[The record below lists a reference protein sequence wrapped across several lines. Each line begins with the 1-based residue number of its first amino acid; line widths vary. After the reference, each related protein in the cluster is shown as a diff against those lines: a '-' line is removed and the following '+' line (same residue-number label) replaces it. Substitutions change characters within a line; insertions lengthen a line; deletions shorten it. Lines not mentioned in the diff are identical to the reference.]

1 MKRFIPI
8 LWAALLSV
16 VCYTGAEAASP
27 PSTQSRY
34 IGFSNVTST
43 SVDITFLRGNGAGRI
58 VVVSTD
64 NTFGTG
70 EAATFTDHG
79 GSYTAASGDLLTGGN
94 GNDRVVDV
102 LTGTTRSTTI
112 SNLSP
117 GTQYYVKV
125 YEYND
130 VPTPIDYNE
139 ADGTNNPRSFTTS
152 IGAPQNVALVGA
164 AGSTTA
170 TVAWD
175 EIGTAEGFEVRVSYD
190 TGANTTDGTVLAN
203 DAMVYSDYD
212 VLDIGLESADADDR
226 DTFMIQDIT
235 KNIDNKFEVRAYIG
249 RNETG
254 WGEVDFTTTND
265 ATPPVIS
272 QLTLYSDSGLSSAW
286 TANAN
291 TNFYV
296 KDGLTLYLHAQFDE
310 ELSGTPTLNVD
321 YNDDG
326 TPDQSN
332 ISGANLG
339 NNAYRFEITTTNA
352 LNHNASAAIDFDF
365 SATDLSSNSTSDATI
380 SAGNNIYYDDVEP
393 TLNSLAFTSSG
404 NEVPADSDD
413 WYARDGQTVYIR
425 TIFSEHIYASFTNGA
440 TTGVVGN
447 TLNGGVINNAMAVGL
462 STYTD
467 GTDYSFNVDIWGGST
482 EGSVDFSGTFYDRA
496 GNTLVVADEDV
507 TDGSTITIDITAPTV
522 GVDDLDISS
531 SNVIDANYASS
542 GQTLTIQVTSNE
554 NIYGSTTA
562 GAFTAGNLTVEGVTD
577 HNSNLGAVGSTTWTF
592 DYTVQGDEGDG
603 NTVDN
608 VSFNIYDAAG
618 NVRAVDDATHIGDN
632 VTYDFTAP
640 TASTLTVVSNNVNND
655 VAKSGDIVSIDFHTS
670 ENVYISGV
678 AAASPTATQ
687 LTVEGAAATGVTED
701 QAQDQ
706 YTVTRTLDGGEGDG
720 ALNFSFTV
728 SDIAGN
734 EVTITEGDITGTNVT
749 LDFTAPTA
757 GHTLDIVTTGGTVV
771 ADYWNNTNTGIT
783 EDITFAVIAT
793 DPTLEGG
800 NVVLQARVQGELTW
814 ENISSTNTID
824 NTEATNGSVT
834 VTDDAIGIESLTN
847 YADDVNIEFQY
858 IITDYAGN
866 STTSATEGNVLH
878 VDITA
883 PTVTITRNATT
894 NGTVDVTPDPDT
906 YYTNDDAVSYDAAF
920 SEAVEFE
927 SGDVSTN
934 NSSAMSG
941 APSVAP
947 DDGTSETDFTIN
959 QGTVSGNG
967 TVGVTIANTVTDL
980 AGNTL
985 TGAPLNSDLFN
996 IDNTPV
1002 ILANNTFDD
1011 DVTSG
1016 GNSVA
1021 GFWNEDNTEID
1032 ITWSIDAGD
1041 ADGTIVG
1048 GTLQLRASTDGVTY
1062 ENLGSAVEITAVGD
1076 NTITIDADTFEGI
1089 TGFAEGAMV
1098 DLGAIL
1104 TDRAGNALTLTPET
1118 DEVTVDQTAPQSATL
1133 EVHTDG
1139 DYDTEVT
1146 PNAAGRFYT
1155 QPASIFLEVTAD
1167 ENISDALFTVD
1178 YNDDGDTDDDD
1189 EIFEENADS
1198 ESGAIAYFEWD
1209 ASNITS
1215 YDGTNRTD
1223 IDVTLTDLAG
1233 NVATFTE
1240 LTDEDKAPWIDD
1252 ADPSAFA
1259 IGDPT
1264 AIEGYVV
1271 TGYYNASNDG
1281 LTVDVPVANDLSLE
1295 GGTITLFADNAAGA
1309 SYTQFATTRTI
1320 LDEDLDGTYTFNLT
1334 DAEFL
1339 ALDGGIGE
1347 GDDVVFRVTISDF
1360 AGNTAQDDAT
1370 NDITRDETAPTITMN
1385 NVGGDLYVNSTEHGA
1400 GFNVNATSNET
1411 GTIYLTKT
1419 GGLTTH
1425 TDIQNNDF
1433 VSGAATANVAADIA
1447 VSDVL
1452 ADNELSD
1459 GNRIYA
1465 YSYDA
1470 AGNFSTA
1477 SGSVLVDLTAPSAAN
1492 HFFGSAEASAGGNQ
1506 VSGYYNEDN
1515 TQLTVTFFIDG
1526 AVAPTATMEG
1536 GTVRYYADANNSG
1549 YTALGAAPANITVD
1563 DRADGYKSITFI
1575 DGSDGLADNPEFAD
1589 GANMD
1594 FQAVFTDRAG
1604 NQTTVTAENQ
1614 ILVDLSDPTVSSI
1627 TSAAWVNE
1635 ASVATGFDIVVTYN
1649 EAMNPA
1655 ITPTI
1660 TFDNENP
1667 TAVLTGTSSDA
1678 WSAGNTVY
1686 TRTYTVVDGNQETPA
1701 DVDVEVTG
1709 GRDVA
1714 GNDQSAAG
1722 NQDDLFSIDML
1733 APDAPSL
1740 ASIADDNGIN
1750 TDFRTNDQTLVFN
1763 GGATDVAVGDTV
1775 YVYLNDG
1782 VTNSNIGIVPITA
1795 GTTWSYDHTGTT
1807 LTYGTTYTWTGV
1819 VKDEAGNTSAT
1830 SAGQQI
1836 VIENSAPT
1844 VVAVAISDAN
1854 NLINQAESSGAFT
1867 VTVQFNEAM
1876 NNGVAPTIAFSGTP
1890 STIVDNSGSNA
1901 WSTTTNTNDTYTFNF
1916 TLTDANEE
1924 ISEIDI
1930 TLNTAEDAA
1939 GNVMAEHVEQD
1950 VFSIDNVAPTVSAV
1964 AGTDGL
1970 YGISG
1975 NVPLTVT
1982 FSETVAITGT
1992 PQLTLETGASDAVVN
2007 LTDATV
2013 EDAVINGTY
2022 TVAEGHVSADLD
2034 YVATNS
2040 LIENGGTIR
2049 DEAGNNAVLTLQT
2062 PGSGNAGS
2070 LSNTSAIVID
2080 GVRPT
2085 VSIDAPLANAYTNGT
2100 QTVTLTTGDTGGSGL
2115 ASTEARIGAEEFAAF
2130 TSGNAIST
2138 IAGYNAANNG
2148 AITVDVRTTDNAG
2161 NESTTATVNLT
2172 QDMIA
2177 PAVTLLYEET
2187 NNDLYINQAEQASGD
2202 PITARVNLTAEANAD
2217 QGVSFYLTED
2227 GAANAGNVGD
2237 NDINTAVSVT
2247 ATGLS
2252 DVVIPSG
2259 NKGALATGDNV
2270 YLYAVDAAGNIGIAA
2285 NSLAVDITPPTVATS
2300 FTRIEAYTGATLS
2313 LIGNPR
2319 NYRYA
2324 NLNDKVVLFF
2334 NQTENLYNNYSGYVE
2349 DASPATPILDN
2360 TASGAVTA
2368 SNTTLI
2374 PYNPFLTNSPFQ
2386 LNWEGSVTG
2395 SSDEGPLTFS
2405 FDLWDAAGNIVTI
2418 DQNDINGVGDGNDGQ
2433 NVIIDLTKPTVTDV
2447 VPSVATITDAQ
2458 TGDNGFSIDIT
2469 VNETYLNTAVQPTI
2483 TFSPDISGTL
2493 SFDGASSSWAGNV
2506 FTAVYDVTDSGVEIA
2521 DIDVIINGI
2530 ADLAGNVMNEDAS
2543 NTDEFS
2549 IDNLNPS
2556 ATITTSD
2563 ALITDAD
2570 NGGTYT
2576 ITATFDEAM
2585 NTGVT
2590 PTLNFAARPATLT
2603 NYSALGWTGNT
2614 VYRYSYSIGDENE
2627 ETADIDFNVTGG
2639 QDVAGNTMVQSDATD
2654 ILDVDQRQP
2663 LLTAVTPNL
2672 TTIADANAG
2681 DATFTLTLDF
2691 DEAMNTG
2698 VAPTVDFNT
2707 DISSTLTLDGTSGW
2721 SDADTYVA
2729 RYDVADAGVSVADI
2743 DVTVTL
2749 AQDAV
2754 GNVMASDAS
2763 NIDEF
2768 SIDTENPTVTSV
2780 TADQANGTY
2789 GIGSSITT
2797 QIIFSEAVTSN
2808 FGGGTPTMTF
2818 ETGTTD
2824 RTVNMSDGT
2833 NNDVFLQAV
2842 YTVQEDDV
2850 TSDLDYVAANTITLN
2865 GGTITDAAGNAA
2877 VTTLP
2882 TPGAANSLGANKDIV
2897 IDGIRPTLVSIS
2909 RQSPAQEITN
2919 SNAVDF
2925 RVVFS
2930 EGLSGLLSSD
2940 FQLSGAGSANGVIF
2954 NLNVVNSTTIDV
2966 QVSGLNTSG
2975 NLTLGLKPTA
2985 NLSDVNGNTMTNLSA
3000 TGTVQTYTMDFTNP
3014 VISISAPSAN
3024 AYVNGTS
3031 TNLTFTVTETNTG
3044 TSSADASNGGN
3055 LAAFTSGSAVNTLN
3069 GWAGADGARTILV
3082 SHTDQAGNT
3091 GTATVT
3097 VTKDETNPV
3106 ITWTSPAASTRVNS
3120 AYAID
3125 FALTEANTGTSEIQV
3140 AGGSWATV
3148 TDGTTFGNI
3157 AAFSSATDGN
3167 VNIALRHTD
3176 LAGNVTT
3183 EATRTVVKDFTAPT
3197 ASILAVTNTPTNAN
3211 AVSWTVTFSEDVQ
3224 NFDANDLTVTATNE
3238 LAPNDFTVGVAT
3250 VSASE
3255 YTVTVTPN
3263 NTQDNGSVYF
3273 ELNTGG
3279 GTNVT
3284 DLANNAF
3291 ATAVTSSTIVI
3302 DNSAPKITA
3311 TSIASN
3317 NSYVDV
3323 TFDQG
3328 VYTTSGFGA
3337 VVPSDWSTT
3346 VTQNGGL
3353 TSAVTISS
3361 ITKTNGNAATGGE
3374 TQLRFNLSL
3383 TGLPTGQESFT
3394 IAPATNT
3401 SVYNLIGNAMETT
3414 DVSSSIN
3421 LNDQTAPVVNI
3432 TAPVTN
3438 AYVNG
3443 NATLTFTAT
3452 DAIGVTGTTAR
3463 AGAATDVAV
3472 ITGAT
3477 LTSISGFTAASDGV
3491 VTLTVSATDAAGNTG
3506 TATVN
3511 VNKDATNPTLTVAQL
3526 AQTETNGTHTVTI
3539 TASSDA
3545 NPATPFIQA
3554 SVNNSDWATVANG
3567 FAINT
3572 AGGWAGLAEG
3582 NATLYVRASDLAG
3595 NTTVVSQSIVKD
3607 VTAPVLTLTPAS
3619 GAINVAL
3626 NSNVEIASLSE
3637 DLYVIADGNIIESS
3651 DVAGL
3656 VELKQTN
3663 DAGASIAYTGTV
3675 TDNGN
3680 GHTITLDPTN
3690 NFESNDVVYVELN
3703 AGLRDKAGN
3712 ALASTNYTF
3721 TTVDN
3726 STTRMAF
3733 ETVEVALPALSD
3745 TQGERVKI
3753 ATLTVTDDQGG
3764 DNDTKPTKITG
3775 ITFDQGGDNQIGTWT
3790 QVFDGV
3796 EIERQGVAG
3805 KVVGTVNGTNF
3816 AFTGIA
3822 AANAGDMGYIN
3833 DGSAGSFDV
3842 YAWVKADI
3850 DDAIDNTIDNA
3861 YFQIAADYNDVTT
3874 AAGGSN
3880 MDYTLRPVP
3889 TVVTDTKDS
3898 ITVVGTKL
3906 VLVSNLTDVPSV
3918 SSTQNAQFEIT
3929 DDNGNRDEI
3938 TKSVSL
3944 TTNSG
3949 TSGVTIS
3956 SPTGGSNTINGLVSF
3971 TITYSNFGA
3980 LVQTTAQSSGLASA
3994 TSNAFNVRAN
4004 EPTNAPSSITTTP
4017 FNGQWNIEVNFTTN
4031 PTGGK
4036 AIIVAYQGA
4045 NNAVVNDADF
4055 GDGLALSANVS
4066 YGSGTGLDM
4075 DNGAG
4080 TGYVVYQGT
4089 KPTSNVKIWMTP
4101 NTYDFIAYS
4110 YDGDKNKAGTVNIKT
4125 DAVAR
4130 SSDVVLTKVGD
4141 FEAASADNF
4150 DGDLYVSQVY
4160 PNPVTRGEF
4169 KFDIVSLQDSY
4180 YTITLNDLSGKT
4192 VYTHANNE
4200 YMSAGE
4206 HTMEVN
4212 FDSSKIASG
4221 MYMMYVESELGVFV
4235 VPVNIQN

>member
-8 LWAALLSV
+8 LWAALLSM

-27 PSTQSRY
+27 PTNQARY

-43 SVDITFLRGNGAGRI
+43 SVDITFLRGNGAKRA

-64 NTFGTG
+64 NTW
-70 EAATFTDHG
+70 EAMGANTTD
-79 GSYTAASGDLLTGGN
+79 YADNGGN
-94 GNDRVVDV
+94 FSGAAQIGASNDFVVDV
-102 LTGTTRSTTI
+102 LTGTDRSTTI
-112 SNLSP
+112 TNLSP
-117 GTQYYVKV
+117 GTTYYVRV
-125 YEYND
+125 YEYNHL
-130 VPTPIDYNE
+130 PTPVAYN
-139 ADGTNNPRSFTTS
+139 ANTGTNNPRSFTTALD
-152 IGAPQNVALVGA
+152 APQALA
-164 AGSTTA
+164 AVSVGSTTA
-170 TVAWD
+170 SFAWNNQ
-175 EIGTAEGFEVRVSYD
+175 GSAEGYEVNVHYE
-190 TGANTTDGTVLAN
+190 TGANNNDGTYGNGGGNATY
-203 DAMVYSDYD
+203 ADYN
-212 VLDIGLESADADDR
+212 VLDIGTPATGNGR
-226 DTFMIQDIT
+226 DTMYLQDIT
-235 KNIDNKFEVRAYIG
+235 NALDHRFEVRAYVG
-249 RNETG
+249 RTETD
-254 WGEVDFTTTND
+254 WSSVDFQTTND
-265 ATPPVIS
+265 ATPPAITSWAVYTDAAMQNEITVFGANKYLTDGTYYL
-272 QLTLYSDSGLSSAW
+272 QL
-286 TANAN
+286 
-291 TNFYV
+291 
-296 KDGLTLYLHAQFDE
+296 QFDE
-310 ELSGTPTLNVD
+310 ELAANPTLSIDIDGVGAGVATATVNDVSNLGANAYLVSFTVD
-321 YNDDG
+321 PNYDG
-326 TPDQSN
+326 TNFATVAVVAEDLSGNATDGNIVGQPQSIFFDDDAPGLSSFTVSASGN
-332 ISGANLG
+332 VVGGTEYAKDGESVTLNPVFDESVYAAISITATTAISETTIGTVNNETVDG
-339 NNAYRFEITTTNA
+339 IDFSNNAGTT
-352 LNHNASAAIDFDF
+352 DFDF
-365 SATDLSSNSTSDATI
+365 AFDVVA
-380 SAGNNIYYDDVEP
+380 AGN
-393 TLNSLAFTSSG
+393 
-404 NEVPADSDD
+404 
-413 WYARDGQTVYIR
+413 QT
-425 TIFSEHIYASFTNGA
+425 
-440 TTGVVGN
+440 
-447 TLNGGVINNAMAVGL
+447 
-462 STYTD
+462 
-467 GTDYSFNVDIWGGST
+467 T
-482 EGSVDFSGTFYDRA
+482 EGAVDMGDVTVYDRA
-496 GNTLVVADEDV
+496 GNSFTFNESA
-507 TDGSTITIDITAPTV
+507 ITAGSVDIDYTSPTV

-531 SNVIDANYASS
+531 SNVIDANYASA

-554 NIYGSTTA
+554 AIYGQEEDPRDFDATD
-562 GAFTAGNLTVEGVTD
+562 LTVEGFTGR
-577 HNSNLGAVGSTTWTF
+577 NSNLGVVGNTTWSF
-592 DYTVQGDEGDG
+592 DYTVVGDEGNG
-603 NTVDN
+603 TTVDGI
-608 VSFNIYDAAG
+608 SFDIYDAAG
-618 NVRAVDDATHIGDN
+618 NSTTVGDANLGDN

-640 TASTLTVVSNNVNND
+640 TVTTLTVSSNNGNNP
-655 VAKSGDIVSIDFHTS
+655 VLAKSGDVATIDFHTS
-670 ENVYISGV
+670 EYVYIGGV
-678 AAASPTATQ
+678 AAAQPTSTE
-687 LTVEGAAATGVTED
+687 LTIEGAAATSVVED
-701 QAQDQ
+701 NDQDQ
-706 YTVTRTLDGGEGDG
+706 FTVTRTLVGTEGDG

-734 EVTITEGDITGTNVT
+734 EVTFTEFDINGSNIT
-749 LDFTAPTA
+749 LDFTGPVANPVAVVSDNFNTA
-757 GHTLDIVTTGGTVV
+757 FANSASTLTFTLTTDENVWGTDANGPFDNTHFSIEGATGNNANAAGAGTQSVTVDYNVQGTETEDAGVDAFSVTLYDEAGNSTVV
-771 ADYWNNTNTGIT
+771 DQT
-783 EDITFAVIAT
+783 DITTNITYDFTSPTIAAFDVTSNNPNNNKLAKNGEIITADIHFSEDVFQNDGTALEVTDMTFDAENAGSINIDNASDEFTYTFTLSGDETEAAVALSTTVYDIAGNTVTFDET
-793 DPTLEGG
+793 DVVGG
-800 NVVLQARVQGELTW
+800 NVV
-814 ENISSTNTID
+814 ID
-824 NTEATNGSVT
+824 MTGPA
-834 VTDDAIGIESLTN
+834 
-847 YADDVNIEFQY
+847 
-858 IITDYAGN
+858 
-866 STTSATEGNVLH
+866 
-878 VDITA
+878 A
-883 PTVTITRNATT
+883 PTVNVVSDNFN
-894 NGTVDVTPDPDT
+894 NG
-906 YYTNDDAVSYDAAF
+906 YA
-920 SEAVEFE
+920 
-927 SGDVSTN
+927 
-934 NSSAMSG
+934 NSSSVLTFTLNAAENVWGNALNG
-941 APSVAP
+941 AFA
-947 DDGTSETDFTIN
+947 
-959 QGTVSGNG
+959 
-967 TVGVTIANTVTDL
+967 
-980 AGNTL
+980 
-985 TGAPLNSDLFN
+985 
-996 IDNTPV
+996 
-1002 ILANNTFDD
+1002 
-1011 DVTSG
+1011 
-1016 GNSVA
+1016 
-1021 GFWNEDNTEID
+1021 
-1032 ITWSIDAGD
+1032 
-1041 ADGTIVG
+1041 
-1048 GTLQLRASTDGVTY
+1048 
-1062 ENLGSAVEITAVGD
+1062 
-1076 NTITIDADTFEGI
+1076 TIDADIEDATQNAASIGGEGTNTVTFTYNVDGNEANGFGVGNLDIHIYDEAGNETLVTEADINTDIEYDFTAPAVFVTGTVEGYNGTNQVANYFNGGNDGI
-1089 TGFAEGAMV
+1089 EVTVPVANEATLEDGTIQISISGGDVDNGDVGAAHSILFAN
-1098 DLGAIL
+1098 LGNDVVMQVTRAQLEAAGLADGETATVTATI
-1104 TDRAGNALTLTPET
+1104 TDRAGNTTSDDSDVVLTS
-1118 DEVTVDQTAPQSATL
+1118 DQT
-1133 EVHTDG
+1133 V
-1139 DYDTEVT
+1139 
-1146 PNAAGRFYT
+1146 PNAVTLSTFTDAIDGIDLPVNSAGNAYYQTTGNLYLKFV
-1155 QPASIFLEVTAD
+1155 ANEALSGGNVTINAFGNDFD
-1167 ENISDALFTVD
+1167 ETAQAFTGGT
-1178 YNDDGDTDDDD
+1178 GDTWNYTWDLTGGTDVPDG
-1189 EIFEENADS
+1189 S
-1198 ESGAIAYFEWD
+1198 AI
-1209 ASNITS
+1209 
-1215 YDGTNRTD
+1215 TD
-1223 IDVTLTDLAG
+1223 IDVTVTDVAG
-1233 NVATFTE
+1233 NVATITA
-1240 LTDEDKAPWIDD
+1240 LTDESTDAPWLDD
-1252 ADPSAFA
+1252 VEAVADQVEGILTLGAPVVAGYLNAGNTNVTINIPLPNDPSL
-1259 IGDPT
+1259 IGGNIQ
-1264 AIEGYVV
+1264 AVVEVAAEGAADFGGAYTPITSDDLT
-1271 TGYYNASNDG
+1271 TGFKVMTFSKA
-1281 LTVDVPVANDLSLE
+1281 SLE
-1295 GGTITLFADNAAGA
+1295 ALSGGLQDQEVLTFSAD
-1309 SYTQFATTRTI
+1309 
-1320 LDEDLDGTYTFNLT
+1320 
-1334 DAEFL
+1334 
-1339 ALDGGIGE
+1339 
-1347 GDDVVFRVTISDF
+1347 VTDF
-1360 AGNTAQDDAT
+1360 AGNE
-1370 NDITRDETAPTITMN
+1370 R
-1385 NVGGDLYVNSTEHGA
+1385 
-1400 GFNVNATSNET
+1400 
-1411 GTIYLTKT
+1411 
-1419 GGLTTH
+1419 
-1425 TDIQNNDF
+1425 
-1433 VSGAATANVAADIA
+1433 
-1447 VSDVL
+1447 
-1452 ADNELSD
+1452 
-1459 GNRIYA
+1459 
-1465 YSYDA
+1465 SY
-1470 AGNFSTA
+1470 TA
-1477 SGSVLVDLTAPSAAN
+1477 SATTLTYDILAP
-1492 HFFGSAEASAGGNQ
+1492 
-1506 VSGYYNEDN
+1506 
-1515 TQLTVTFFIDG
+1515 
-1526 AVAPTATMEG
+1526 
-1536 GTVRYYADANNSG
+1536 
-1549 YTALGAAPANITVD
+1549 AAPV
-1563 DRADGYKSITFI
+1563 
-1575 DGSDGLADNPEFAD
+1575 
-1589 GANMD
+1589 
-1594 FQAVFTDRAG
+1594 
-1604 NQTTVTAENQ
+1604 VTA
-1614 ILVDLSDPTVSSI
+1614 I
-1627 TSAAWVNE
+1627 T
-1635 ASVATGFDIVVTYN
+1635 
-1649 EAMNPA
+1649 
-1655 ITPTI
+1655 
-1660 TFDNENP
+1660 
-1667 TAVLTGTSSDA
+1667 
-1678 WSAGNTVY
+1678 
-1686 TRTYTVVDGNQETPA
+1686 
-1701 DVDVEVTG
+1701 
-1709 GRDVA
+1709 
-1714 GNDQSAAG
+1714 
-1722 NQDDLFSIDML
+1722 
-1733 APDAPSL
+1733 
-1740 ASIADDNGIN
+1740 DDNGVN
-1750 TDFRTNDQTLVFN
+1750 NDGKTFDQTLVFD
-1763 GGATDVAVGDTV
+1763 GTSGADASVEVFIDAA
-1775 YVYLNDG
+1775 
-1782 VTNSNIGIVPITA
+1782 SI
-1795 GTTWSYDHTGTT
+1795 GTTTADGLGAWMYDHTGTT
-1807 LTYGTTYTWTGV
+1807 LAYNTYQITAVAT
-1819 VKDEAGNTSAT
+1819 DAAGNVSPTSA
-1830 SAGQQI
+1830 QFEV
-1836 VIENSAPT
+1836 VIENTVPT
-1844 VVAVAISDAN
+1844 VVTTVDNA
-1854 NLINQAESSGAFT
+1854 LINLADNGGTLA
-1867 VTVQFNEAM
+1867 VTATFSEEM
-1876 NNGVAPTIAFSGTP
+1876 NPAVVPTIAFEGGLNATL
-1890 STIVDNSGSNA
+1890 TAAGGNAWTVDN
-1901 WSTTTNTNDTYTFNF
+1901 TVYTFNY
-1916 TLTDANEE
+1916 N
-1924 ISEIDI
+1924 ISNTGGEVADIDI
-1930 TLNTAEDAA
+1930 TIDNAEDAA
-1939 GNVMAEHVEQD
+1939 GNDLVSTTTQD
-1950 VFSIDNVAPTVSAV
+1950 LIDIDQTAPTITSIKNAADQATQLVN
-1964 AGTDGL
+1964 GDMT
-1970 YGISG
+1970 YY
-1975 NVPLTVT
+1975 VT
-1982 FSETVAITGT
+1982 FSEAIDLGTLAAGDFTIDNGGTVNSINTATNPIVTVSVSPAAGQDNVAHSLTFTGEANDLAGNAITNK
-1992 PQLTLETGASDAVVN
+1992 V
-2007 LTDATV
+2007 ATT
-2013 EDAVINGTY
+2013 NQTY
-2022 TVAEGHVSADLD
+2022 TVDNVLPELTSIVRHNPVAEL
-2034 YVATNS
+2034 TNAS
-2040 LIENGGTIR
+2040 F
-2049 DEAGNNAVLTLQT
+2049 LTYRVNFT
-2062 PGSGNAGS
+2062 EE
-2070 LSNTSAIVID
+2070 VD
-2080 GVRPT
+2080 G
-2085 VSIDAPLANAYTNGT
+2085 
-2100 QTVTLTTGDTGGSGL
+2100 VTLTTSAGIISNAYPVVDNGGFDDVWEVVVESGADGVHGL
-2115 ASTEARIGAEEFAAF
+2115 
-2130 TSGNAIST
+2130 T
-2138 IAGYNAANNG
+2138 ITAYSDLANNAG
-2148 AITVDVRTTDNAG
+2148 TDFVAGTNETYTVDRTAPV
-2161 NESTTATVNLT
+2161 VN
-2172 QDMIA
+2172 
-2177 PAVTLLYEET
+2177 LLYEKT
-2187 NNDLYINQAEQASGD
+2187 NNDLYINEAEQLSGND
-2202 PITARVNLTAEANAD
+2202 ITARVNLTAEANAD